1 MTPTHDGTGTPPRD
15 HAELRRLLDDRLPG
29 LAPGQARIARL
40 VLRDPEGTAWRTIRE
55 TAELA
60 EVHQSS
66 LVRFATMLGLAG
78 WPQLVAL
85 CRQHLA
91 VEARLVNRFAR
102 AEARAGAGDLLRTAA
117 AQDRDNLERTFT
129 RIPPERWQETVR
141 LLAEAERVHVMGL
154 RKCLPVAQLLSYL
167 LGLVRPG
174 VHLVAPV
181 TGMLVDELRALRAD
195 DVFVG
200 ISIRRYTAETVAA
213 LEHARRQDLRTV
225 ALTDD
230 AASPLARAAETSY
243 LVDTDGPTVL
253 RSVSAFV
260 SLVQAL
266 ATAVAT
272 HRGTSSREELL
283 TDERL
288 LDEFSVY
295 DG

>member
-1 MTPTHDGTGTPPRD
+1 MSPGDRDAATPPGDYAALRD
-15 HAELRRLLDDRLPG
+15 ALHVRMPR
-29 LAPGQARIARL
+29 LAPGQARIAEL

-55 TAELA
+55 TAVLA

-91 VEARLVNRFAR
+91 EEARLVNRFAR
-102 AEARAGAGDLLRTAA
+102 AEAHADGDLLRVAA
-117 AQDRDNLERTFT
+117 RQDQGNLLRTFT
-129 RIPPERWQETVR
+129 RIPPEQWEGTVG
-141 LLAEAERVHVMGL
+141 LLAEAPHVHVMGL

-181 TGMLVDELRALRAD
+181 TGMLVDELRALRRD
-195 DVFVG
+195 DVFVAV
-200 ISIRRYTAETVAA
+200 SIRRYTAETVAA
-213 LEHARRQDLRTV
+213 LEHARREGLRTV

-230 AASPLARAAETSY
+230 AASPLARTADTTY
-243 LVDTDGPTVL
+243 LVDTDGLTVL

-272 HRGTSSREELL
+272 HRGTRTREELL

>member
-1 MTPTHDGTGTPPRD
+1 MTAPDRPEGTPPEDYGVLRAVL
-15 HAELRRLLDDRLPG
+15 HARLPR

-60 EVHQSS
+60 EVHPSS
-66 LVRFATMLGLAG
+66 LVRFAATLGLAG

-91 VEARLVNRFAR
+91 EEARLVNRFAR
-102 AEARAGAGDLLRTAA
+102 AEAHAGSGDLLRTAA
-117 AQDRDNLERTFT
+117 DQDRDNLERTFT
-129 RIPPERWQETVR
+129 RIPREQWEATVR
-141 LLAEAERVHVMGL
+141 LLAEAPHVHVMGL
-154 RKCLPVAQLLSYL
+154 RKCLPVAQLLAYL

-181 TGMLVDELRALRAD
+181 TGMLVDELRALRRD
-195 DVFVG
+195 DVFVAV
-200 ISIRRYTAETVAA
+200 SIRRYTAETVAA
-213 LEHARRQDLRTV
+213 LEHARREGLRTV

-230 AASPLARAAETSY
+230 AASPLARTADTTY
-243 LVDTDGPTVL
+243 LVDTDGLTVL

-272 HRGTSSREELL
+272 HRGTRTREELL